1 MIQLCVCRYIYI
13 EHLGSLLRLEQLLH
27 LLRALQTSWVLNIS
41 IYARWRMN

>member
-27 LLRALQTSWVLNIS
+27 LLRALQMGYI
-41 IYARWRMN
+41 M